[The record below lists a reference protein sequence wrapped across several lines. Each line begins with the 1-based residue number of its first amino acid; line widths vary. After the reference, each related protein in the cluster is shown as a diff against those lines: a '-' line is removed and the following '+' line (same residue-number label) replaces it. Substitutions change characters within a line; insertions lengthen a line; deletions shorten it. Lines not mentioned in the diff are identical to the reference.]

1 MSRIIGAIKTKLLWK
16 LLGCIIL
23 SGAIA
28 IGCALVVVRVGNYYV
43 DNTFDSQEINQ
54 RFQLKYMEELQQYVD
69 ANQISASNISLL
81 ENWAEENPLV
91 YFSVYL
97 RKKMIFNSDYSYTEE
112 GVYTDLDG
120 DEDTSE
126 LDFDYFYKLKLYD
139 GSTARVDMFCYDFYN
154 YGYYV
159 IALAVV
165 IGIFIFVIIFTRLIN
180 RTLAYIKKLE
190 MELRILEGGDLDY
203 PITIKGNDEI
213 GSLARGID
221 QMRLSIMDNNRKE
234 QKALQANKNL
244 VTAMSHDLRTPLTTL
259 TGYLEILG
267 MDKDIDEEKRKHYL
281 QLSMDKTREIRE
293 LSDELFE
300 YFLVYEEEQRRIDVE
315 PVPAYE
321 LVADLI
327 ENQFLNLEEEGYT
340 ISGDNEITVDSGN
353 CMINPQY
360 MRRVLNNI
368 LSNIGKYADKE
379 SPITVIGRIEDKRL
393 HIIVRNT
400 IRKNFDPHESTKI
413 GLVTCERIMKLHNG
427 QFKAYENEGEFINMI
442 IIHMEG

>member
-28 IGCALVVVRVGNYYV
+28 IGCAFVVVRVGNYYV

-69 ANQISASNISLL
+69 NNQISASNISLL
-81 ENWAEENPLV
+81 ENWAEDNPLV

-97 RKKMIFNSDYSYTEE
+97 KKKIIFNSDYSYTDEE
-112 GVYTDLDG
+112 AYSDLDN
-120 DEDTSE
+120 EDDASD

-159 IALAVV
+159 IVLAVV
-165 IGIFIFVIIFTRLIN
+165 SGIFIFVIIFTRLIN
-180 RTLAYIKKLE
+180 RKLAYIKKLE
-190 MELRILEGGDLDY
+190 MELRILEGGDLEF

-221 QMRLSIMDNNRKE
+221 QMRLSIMENNRKE

-267 MDKDIDEEKRKHYL
+267 MDKDGDEEKRRHYL

-327 ENQFLNLEEEGYT
+327 ENQFLNLEEEGYI
-340 ISGDNEITVDSGN
+340 ISGDNEITADSGN
-353 CMINPQY
+353 CLINPQY

-368 LSNIGKYADKE
+368 LSNLGKYADKE
-379 SPITVIGRIEDKRL
+379 SPIMVSGRIENEKL
-393 HIIVRNT
+393 LIIVRNA
-400 IRKNFDPHESTKI
+400 IRGNIDPHESTKI

-427 QFKAYENEGEFINMI
+427 EFKAYENEGEFVNMI
-442 IIHMEG
+442 VIPME